1 MENTDFMQQ
10 YAAEQQASNSS
21 LTETTETT
29 ESNQLTQE
37 QAAVPTAEAVPAEQT
52 ITPVETEK
60 LDPLQEFART
70 LSEEQLKEIE
80 EAQSTEMSNDSTEG
94 ESQNFDDDVL
104 DEEDF
109 IRERTGGRFN
119 SWEELDSA
127 LNGEQQ
133 EDIREIEFQDENA
146 EALFNLIAEG
156 KIDEVIDVLYNKKIA
171 DDIRQQPDENVLK
184 SYIKFQNPEFDND
197 DVEAEY
203 EEKYS
208 IDEFAFDE
216 SKLKR
221 EQKKLAQKI
230 KSDVSVAREFFDNMS
245 ESVKFPQYTRPQEQ
259 RFEPEVDFE
268 AQEER
273 QRFLESLNG
282 IEGRVGAI
290 PFNWKDDKASLSI
303 NGKFE
308 IPAQEASRYR
318 EAAESLQDYYAERY
332 YQDGKYQSDKL
343 LKDLYIA
350 DNFEKIIQSVISQT
364 ANQTRIEMLKQRKN
378 ITTDIE
384 QQGTYR
390 PSAAAEEST
399 LLDKLFNGHRQQN
412 MY

>member
-10 YAAEQQASNSS
+10 YAAEKQASSS
-21 LTETTETT
+21 LTEQP
-29 ESNQLTQE
+29 NQE

-52 ITPVETEK
+52 ITPVETTEE
-60 LDPLQEFART
+60 LDPLQEFARS
-70 LSEEQLKEIE
+70 LSAEQLQEIE
-80 EAQSTEMSNDSTEG
+80 EAQPTS
-94 ESQNFDDDVL
+94 SQEFEEEQPDPNAEEVL
-104 DEEDF
+104 DEDDF
-109 IRERTGGRFN
+109 IKQRTDGQFS
-119 SWEELDSA
+119 SWEEL
-127 LNGEQQ
+127 Q
-133 EDIREIEFQDENA
+133 
-146 EALFNLIAEG
+146 EALAAQATQQVKFENETSEALYNLIAEG
-156 KIDEVIDVLYNKKIA
+156 RINEVADILYNKKVA
-171 DDIRQQPDENVLK
+171 DEIKDKPDEDVLK

-197 DVEAEY
+197 DVQAEY

-208 IDEFAFDE
+208 IDEFAFDD

-221 EQKKLAQKI
+221 EQKKLSQKI
-230 KSDVSVAREFFDNMS
+230 KNDVSEAREFFDKMS
-245 ESVKFPQYTRPQEQ
+245 EEIKFPQYTRTEQE
-259 RFEPEVDFE
+259 FEPQVDIE

-273 QRFLESLNG
+273 QKFLESLDG
-282 IEGRVGAI
+282 VESRVGAL
-290 PFNWKDDKASLSI
+290 PFNWKDDKASLTI

-308 IPAQEASRYR
+308 IPAQEISDYR
-318 EAAESLQDYYAERY
+318 KAAESLQDYYAERY
-332 YQDGKYQSDKL
+332 YQDGKYQSEKL

-378 ITTDIE
+378 ITTDVE

>member
-10 YAAEQQASNSS
+10 YAAEKQASNSS

-29 ESNQLTQE
+29 ELNQPTQE

-52 ITPVETEK
+52 ITPVETEQ
-60 LDPLQEFART
+60 LDPLQEFAKT
-70 LSEEQLKEIE
+70 LSQEQLKEIE
-80 EAQSTEMSNDSTEG
+80 EAQPSEMASDLLVEDSEQV
-94 ESQNFDDDVL
+94 EDIL

-109 IRERTGGRFN
+109 IKERTGGRFS

-127 LNGEQQ
+127 LNGEQ

-156 KIDEVIDVLYNKKIA
+156 KIDEIVDILYNKKIA
-171 DDIRQQPDENVLK
+171 DDIRQKPDEDVLK
-184 SYIKFQNPEFDND
+184 SYIKFQNPDFDND
-197 DVEAEY
+197 DIEAEY

-221 EQKKLAQKI
+221 EQKKLAQKVRN
-230 KSDVSVAREFFDNMS
+230 DVSEAREFFDKMS

-259 RFEPEVDFE
+259 SFEPEVDIE

-282 IEGRVGAI
+282 IETRVGAI

-308 IPAQEASRYR
+308 IPAQEASKYR
-318 EAAESLQDYYAERY
+318 EAAEGLQDYYAERY

-350 DNFEKIIQSVISQT
+350 DNFDKIIQSVISQT

-378 ITTDIE
+378 ITTDTE